1 MADIHVLLQKADAAD
16 LVMPSKLSGMF
27 ASGKAVIA
35 TANPDTELGR
45 IVTEAGVLVAPEDP
59 AALADAIRQLSE
71 SSEKRDLLGRK
82 GRAYAVQNWE
92 AQVVLD
98 HFHQHLQN
106 LAAE

>member
-16 LVMPSKLSGMF
+16 LVMPSKLNGMF

-71 SSEKRDLLGRK
+71 SSEKRDLLGHK
-82 GRAYAVQNWE
+82 GRAYALENWNAE
-92 AQVVLD
+92 IVLAQ
-98 HFHQHLQN
+98 FHQHLQE